1 MLLSI
6 IFYYHYWMCMN
17 MHEYAWT
24 NKIFKMSPLLNMSKL
39 WAWPSSEYDRVFN
52 MRVLQNILNMP
63 EYALTELWIY
73 LRFEYTSILNM
84 GVLWICKSYTVL
96 NIPQYCWIYLNG
108 TWICLNMSEF
118 TVIDTILNMPHTRH
132 SLRSIYKLIS
142 SYWKMSVF
150 KTLSMI

>member
-6 IFYYHYWMCMN
+6 IFYYNYRMCMN

-24 NKIFKMSPLLNMSKL
+24 NKIFKMSLLLNMSKVMSKL

-73 LRFEYTSILNM
+73 LRF
-84 GVLWICKSYTVL
+84 
-96 NIPQYCWIYLNG
+96 
-108 TWICLNMSEF
+108 
-118 TVIDTILNMPHTRH
+118 
-132 SLRSIYKLIS
+132 
-142 SYWKMSVF
+142 
-150 KTLSMI
+150 